1 MILTDELYFAYGS
14 NLDPIQMKDRVEE
27 WISSERVHAEGYK
40 RVFNVKSRRWGG
52 WAANLKKTDSIADK
66 SYGIV
71 YRITN
76 QQLDTMTGFEGI
88 EPISISVKTESGQEL
103 DVKAYIWPK
112 EEPSHE
118 PPQDYKKAIITGLEQ
133 HGYGPEVIK
142 KVQKEFYP

>member
-1 MILTDELYFAYGS
+1 MNEHYFAYGS
-14 NLDPIQMKDRVEE
+14 NLDPIQMKDRVGE

-52 WAANLKKTDSIADK
+52 WAANLKKTDSITDK
-66 SYGIV
+66 SYGVV
-71 YRITN
+71 YEITK
-76 QQLDTMTGFEGI
+76 QQLDTMTGWEGDM
-88 EPISISVKTESGQEL
+88 EPTSISVKTENGQEL
-103 DVKAYIWPK
+103 KDVKAYIWQK

-118 PPQDYKKAIITGLEQ
+118 PPADYKNSIITGLEK